1 MNRAGVEQVGTRWRL
16 HFRRRFDHDATRV
29 WTALTDVDDLAAWFP
44 DGIDGEWQVGSVLT
58 FGSEQVGTFHGE
70 VLRCEPPSLLE
81 YTWGTDVLRWAIEP
95 DGDGCVLTLQHT
107 FAEQGKAARDGAG
120 WHACL
125 DALEARVDGRDPI
138 DTGAVWAAVHPD
150 YVADFG
156 PDASSIGPP
165 G

>member
-1 MNRAGVEQVGTRWRL
+1 MNRATVEQVGTRWRL
-16 HFRRRFDHDATRV
+16 HFRRPLDHDAQRV
-29 WTALTDVDDLAAWFP
+29 WRALTEPDDLAAWFP
-44 DGIDGEWQVGSVLT
+44 DGIDGEWRVGARLT

-70 VLRCEPPSLLE
+70 VLRCEPPAVLE
-81 YTWGTDVLRWAIEP
+81 YTWGTDVLRWTIEP
-95 DGDGCVLTLQHT
+95 TDGGCVLSLEHT

-125 DALEARVDGRDPI
+125 DALEARVDGRDAI
-138 DTGAVWAAVHPD
+138 DTSAVWSVVHPG
-150 YVADFG
+150 YVSDFG